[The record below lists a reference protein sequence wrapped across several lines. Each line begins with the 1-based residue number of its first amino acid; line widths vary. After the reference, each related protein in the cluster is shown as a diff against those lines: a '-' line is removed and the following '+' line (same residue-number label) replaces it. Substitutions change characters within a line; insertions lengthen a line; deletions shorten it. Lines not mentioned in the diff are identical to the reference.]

1 MVMAR
6 GHRHI
11 EDGRSRNI

>member
-6 GHRHI
+6 GRRHI